1 MIFYIFFLNSSE
13 KYSKNDN
20 FELKIL
26 KPKINSIIA
35 AQYSKDSYWYRA
47 KVTAVNNIGENFFFL
62 KIDIKMFD

>member
-1 MIFYIFFLNSSE
+1 MIFYIYFYSSD

-47 KVTAVNNIGENFFFL
+47 KVTAVNNIGEKFFL
-62 KIDIKMFD
+62 S